1 MEQEI
6 REMDCR
12 VLAEYAYPDDP
23 AYNYIVRQFGLDGE
37 WYLPYEAEVN
47 SGSGIGADY
56 AQFISED
63 LDEVVA
69 DAKNHLEGLIELD
82 FTEPEFIMT
91 EHYEGYEVEYENN
104 NGVFIANIRES
115 KEYWLVE
122 AIAGFNIE
130 ELQEKVK
137 QFIKEKK

>member
-23 AYNYIVRQFGLDGE
+23 AYNYVVHQFGLDGE

-56 AQFISED
+56 VQFASDD
-63 LDEVVA
+63 LVELLVKVKDY
-69 DAKNHLEGLIELD
+69 LQGLIDLD
-82 FTEPEFIMT
+82 FTVPVLVLT
-91 EHYEGYEVEYENN
+91 EYHGEYVIEYENS
-104 NGVFIANIRES
+104 NGVFLANILHS
-115 KEYWLVE
+115 DGSLVDV
-122 AIAGFNIE
+122 IAEHNLE
-130 ELQEKVK
+130 TLQQKIK
-137 QFIKEKK
+137 QYLEGNK

>member
-23 AYNYIVRQFGLDGE
+23 AYNYVVRQFGLDGE

-56 AQFISED
+56 MQFASDD
-63 LDEVVA
+63 LDELLVEVK
-69 DAKNHLEGLIELD
+69 DYLQSLIDLD
-82 FTEPEFIMT
+82 FTEPVLVLT
-91 EHYEGYEVEYENN
+91 EYHGEYVVEYENS
-104 NGVFIANIRES
+104 NGVLIANILHSDES
-115 KEYWLVE
+115 LVD
-122 AIAGFNIE
+122 AIAERNLETLQQKIKQYFE
-130 ELQEKVK
+130 ENK
-137 QFIKEKK
+137 